1 MARQRERDRLRLDRE
16 GLEDAAVG
24 EGLDHVGVDGE
35 VLEGQERVPPVRL
48 LRPAYPGACGRG
60 RIAALDCSTVVKW
73 FDRTPR
79 DVTRQLLR
87 HHRVPVV
94 GDRVLLQDVRPA
106 LVPFVGQALGLELDL
121 VAKAG
126 RVLEQAPS
134 LETQVALADVVRIH
148 ATRAGA
154 FARILDGEGVEPED
168 AMRPFADATRDFSN
182 LVEGADWYEQ
192 VLAIHV
198 ISGLLEDF
206 FVAIVPGLPE
216 DDQDAML
223 RALRGESAHGHLVR
237 ILQAAIH
244 ATPRLSDRLAV
255 WGRRL
260 VGDALLQMYLAV
272 NGPDDSGRA
281 VPSQPRLEPAF
292 NDIVASH
299 TRRMDELG
307 LTA

>member
-1 MARQRERDRLRLDRE
+1 M
-16 GLEDAAVG
+16 
-24 EGLDHVGVDGE
+24 
-35 VLEGQERVPPVRL
+35 
-48 LRPAYPGACGRG
+48 
-60 RIAALDCSTVVKW
+60 VKW

-126 RVLEQAPS
+126 RVLQAAPS
-134 LETQVALADVVRIH
+134 AEAQVALSEVVRIL
-148 ATRAGA
+148 ATRATA
-154 FARILDGEGVEPED
+154 FARILEGEGVEAQD
-168 AMRPFADATRDFSN
+168 AMRPFADSTREFSR
-182 LVEGADWYEQ
+182 LIAGADWYEEL
-192 VLAIHV
+192 LAVHV
-198 ISGLLEDF
+198 VSGLLEDF
-206 FVAIVPGLPE
+206 FVAVVPGLPE

-223 RALRGESAHGHLVR
+223 RALRGESAHPQLVKL
-237 ILQAAIH
+237 LQAAIEQ
-244 ATPRLSDRLAV
+244 TPRLSDRLAV

-272 NGPDDSGRA
+272 NGPDDAGRA
-281 VPSQPRLEPAF
+281 VPSQQRLEPAF

>member
-1 MARQRERDRLRLDRE
+1 M
-16 GLEDAAVG
+16 
-24 EGLDHVGVDGE
+24 
-35 VLEGQERVPPVRL
+35 
-48 LRPAYPGACGRG
+48 
-60 RIAALDCSTVVKW
+60 VKW

-87 HHRVPVV
+87 QHRVPVL
-94 GDRVLLQDVRPA
+94 GDRVLLSDVRPA
-106 LVPFVGQALGLELDL
+106 LVPFVGQALGLELEL

-126 RVLEQAPS
+126 RVLSQAPT
-134 LETQVALADVVRIH
+134 LEARTELAEVVRIH
-148 ATRAGA
+148 ASRAGA
-154 FARILDGEGVEPED
+154 FARILESEQVEPED
-168 AMRPFADATRDFSN
+168 AIRPF
-182 LVEGADWYEQ
+182 VEPIQQFALAIQGADWYEDL
-192 VLAIHV
+192 LAIHV
-198 ISGLLEDF
+198 VSGLLEDF

-223 RALRGESAHGHLVR
+223 RALRGESAHPYPVR
-237 ILQAAIH
+237 LLREAIA
-244 ATPRLSDRLAV
+244 ATPRLSDRMAV

-272 NGPDDSGRA
+272 NGPDETGRA
-281 VPSQPRLEPAF
+281 VPSQKRLEPAF

>member
-1 MARQRERDRLRLDRE
+1 MSRDGSACSYAPAILPAACDGRLR
-16 GLEDAAVG
+16 AA
-24 EGLDHVGVDGE
+24 
-35 VLEGQERVPPVRL
+35 PRL
-48 LRPAYPGACGRG
+48 LP
-60 RIAALDCSTVVKW
+60 VVKW

-87 HHRVPVV
+87 QHRMPVV
-94 GDRVLLQDVRPA
+94 GDRVLLSDVRPA
-106 LVPFVGQALGLELDL
+106 LVPFVGQALALELEL
-121 VAKAG
+121 VAKSG
-126 RVLEQAPS
+126 RALEQTPS
-134 LETQVALADVVRIH
+134 LGARAALVEVVRIH
-148 ATRAGA
+148 ASRAGA
-154 FARILDGEGVEPED
+154 FARILESEDVRAED
-168 AMRPFADATRDFSN
+168 AMQPFAESTRDFSRAI
-182 LVEGADWYEQ
+182 EGADWYEQ
-192 VLAIHV
+192 LLAIHV
-198 ISGLLEDF
+198 VSGLLEDF
-206 FVAIVPGLPE
+206 FVAIAPGLPD

-223 RALRGESAHGHLVR
+223 RALRGESAHSHLVKLLR
-237 ILQAAIH
+237 RAID

-272 NGPDDSGRA
+272 NGPDETGRA

>member
-1 MARQRERDRLRLDRE
+1 
-16 GLEDAAVG
+16 
-24 EGLDHVGVDGE
+24 
-35 VLEGQERVPPVRL
+35 
-48 LRPAYPGACGRG
+48 
-60 RIAALDCSTVVKW
+60 VVKW

-87 HHRVPVV
+87 QHRVPVV
-94 GDRVLLQDVRPA
+94 GDRVLLSDVRPA

-126 RVLEQAPS
+126 RVLEAAPS
-134 LETQVALADVVRIH
+134 AEARVALSEVVRII
-148 ATRAGA
+148 ATRATA
-154 FARILDGEGVEPED
+154 FARILESEDVEPED
-168 AMRPFADATRDFSN
+168 ALRPFAETTRDFSK
-182 LVEGADWYEQ
+182 LIEGADWYEE
-192 VLAIHV
+192 LLTIHV
-198 ISGLLEDF
+198 VSGLLEDF

-223 RALRGESAHGHLVR
+223 RALRGESAHPQLVKL
-237 ILQAAIH
+237 LQSAIRL
-244 ATPRLSDRLAV
+244 TPRLSDRLAV

-272 NGPDDSGRA
+272 NGPDDAGRA

>member
-1 MARQRERDRLRLDRE
+1 M
-16 GLEDAAVG
+16 
-24 EGLDHVGVDGE
+24 
-35 VLEGQERVPPVRL
+35 
-48 LRPAYPGACGRG
+48 
-60 RIAALDCSTVVKW
+60 KW

-87 HHRVPVV
+87 QHRVPVL
-94 GDRVLLQDVRPA
+94 GDRVLLSDVRPA

-126 RVLEQAPS
+126 RVLEDAPS
-134 LETQVALADVVRIH
+134 LESRAALAEVVRIH
-148 ATRAGA
+148 ASRAGTL
-154 FARILDGEGVEPED
+154 ARILDSEDVEPQD
-168 AMRPFADATRDFSN
+168 AMQPFADSAREFSRAI
-182 LVEGADWYEQ
+182 EGADWYEQ
-192 VLAIHV
+192 LLAIHV
-198 ISGLLEDF
+198 VSGLLEDF

-223 RALRGESAHGHLVR
+223 RALRGERAHPHLVK
-237 ILQAAIH
+237 ILLQAIEG
-244 ATPRLSDRLAV
+244 TPRLSDRLAV

-272 NGPDDSGRA
+272 NGPDSTGRA
-281 VPSQPRLEPAF
+281 VPSHTRLEPAF

>member
-1 MARQRERDRLRLDRE
+1 M
-16 GLEDAAVG
+16 
-24 EGLDHVGVDGE
+24 
-35 VLEGQERVPPVRL
+35 
-48 LRPAYPGACGRG
+48 
-60 RIAALDCSTVVKW
+60 VKW

-94 GDRVLLQDVRPA
+94 GDRVLLSDVRPA

-121 VAKAG
+121 VAKTG
-126 RVLEQAPS
+126 RVLDHAPS
-134 LETQVALADVVRIH
+134 LEAQVALAEVVRIH
-148 ATRAGA
+148 ATRATA
-154 FARILDGEGVEPED
+154 FARILESEDVEPED
-168 AMRPFADATRDFSN
+168 ALRPFTDSAREFSN
-182 LVEGADWYEQ
+182 HISGADWYEEL
-192 VLAIHV
+192 LAIHV
-198 ISGLLEDF
+198 VSGLLEDF
-206 FVAIVPGLPE
+206 FVAIVPGLPA

-223 RALRGESAHGHLVR
+223 RALRGESAHPQLVKL
-237 ILQAAIH
+237 LQAAIEQ
-244 ATPRLSDRLAV
+244 TPRLSDRLAV

>member
-1 MARQRERDRLRLDRE
+1 M
-16 GLEDAAVG
+16 GG
-24 EGLDHVGVDGE
+24 EF
-35 VLEGQERVPPVRL
+35 RAPRL
-48 LRPAYPGACGRG
+48 L
-60 RIAALDCSTVVKW
+60 SVVKW

-87 HHRVPVV
+87 QHRVPVV
-94 GDRVLLQDVRPA
+94 GDRVLLSDVRPA
-106 LVPFVGQALGLELDL
+106 LVPFVGQALGLELEL

-126 RVLEQAPS
+126 RVLAEAPS
-134 LETQVALADVVRIH
+134 LESRVALAEVVRIH
-148 ATRAGA
+148 AARAGA
-154 FARILDGEGVEPED
+154 FARILEGEHVDAEE
-168 AMRPFADATRDFSN
+168 AMRPFAETTRSFADAIA
-182 LVEGADWYEQ
+182 GADWYEQ
-192 VLAIHV
+192 VLALHV
-198 ISGLLEDF
+198 ASGLLVDF
-206 FVAIVPGLPE
+206 FVSIAPGLPE

-223 RALRGESAHGHLVR
+223 RALRSETTHPHLVHL
-237 ILQAAIH
+237 LQRAIV

-255 WGRRL
+255 WGRRI

>member
-1 MARQRERDRLRLDRE
+1 M
-16 GLEDAAVG
+16 
-24 EGLDHVGVDGE
+24 
-35 VLEGQERVPPVRL
+35 
-48 LRPAYPGACGRG
+48 
-60 RIAALDCSTVVKW
+60 VKW

-87 HHRVPVV
+87 QHRAPVV
-94 GDRVLLQDVRPA
+94 GDRVLLSDVRPA
-106 LVPFVGQALGLELDL
+106 LVPFVGQALGLELEL

-134 LETQVALADVVRIH
+134 LDARAALADVVRIH
-148 ATRAGA
+148 ASRARA
-154 FARILDGEGVEPED
+154 FARILESEDVEAD
-168 AMRPFADATRDFSN
+168 AAIEPFADSIRGFARAI
-182 LVEGADWYEQ
+182 EGADWYEQ
-192 VLAIHV
+192 LLALHV
-198 ISGLLEDF
+198 VSGLLEDF

-216 DDQDAML
+216 EDRDAML
-223 RALRGESAHGHLVR
+223 RALRGESTHPQLVR
-237 ILQAAIH
+237 LLRLAIEG
-244 ATPRLSDRLAV
+244 TPRLSDRLAV

-272 NGPDDSGRA
+272 NGPDQTGRA
-281 VPSQPRLEPAF
+281 MPSQQRLEPAF

>member
-1 MARQRERDRLRLDRE
+1 M
-16 GLEDAAVG
+16 
-24 EGLDHVGVDGE
+24 
-35 VLEGQERVPPVRL
+35 
-48 LRPAYPGACGRG
+48 
-60 RIAALDCSTVVKW
+60 VKW

-87 HHRVPVV
+87 QHRMPVV
-94 GDRVLLQDVRPA
+94 GDRVLLSDVRPA
-106 LVPFVGQALGLELDL
+106 LVPFVGQALGLELEL

-126 RVLEQAPS
+126 RVLADAPS
-134 LETQVALADVVRIH
+134 LETRVVLAEVVRIH
-148 ATRAGA
+148 AARAAA
-154 FARILDGEGVEPED
+154 FARILESEPVDAAD
-168 AMRPFADATRDFSN
+168 AMRPFVETTRSFADATD
-182 LVEGADWYEQ
+182 GADWYEQ
-192 VLAIHV
+192 VLALHV
-198 ISGLLEDF
+198 ASGLLVDF
-206 FVAIVPGLPE
+206 FVSIAPGLPD

-223 RALRGESAHGHLVR
+223 RALRSETTHPLLVGL
-237 ILQAAIH
+237 LQQAIA

-255 WGRRL
+255 WGRRI

-272 NGPDDSGRA
+272 NGPDDAGRA

>member
-1 MARQRERDRLRLDRE
+1 M
-16 GLEDAAVG
+16 
-24 EGLDHVGVDGE
+24 
-35 VLEGQERVPPVRL
+35 
-48 LRPAYPGACGRG
+48 
-60 RIAALDCSTVVKW
+60 VKW

-87 HHRVPVV
+87 QHRMPVV
-94 GDRVLLQDVRPA
+94 GDRVLLSDVRPA

-126 RVLEQAPS
+126 RVLEAAPS
-134 LETQVALADVVRIH
+134 AEARVALSEVVRII
-148 ATRAGA
+148 ASRGTA
-154 FARILDGEGVEPED
+154 FARILESEDVEPQE
-168 AMRPFADATRDFSN
+168 AMRPFADTTRDFSN
-182 LVEGADWYEQ
+182 LIQGADWYEE
-192 VLAIHV
+192 LLTIHV
-198 ISGLLEDF
+198 VSGLLEDF

-216 DDQDAML
+216 DDRDAML
-223 RALRGESAHGHLVR
+223 RALRGESAHPQLVKLLQSA
-237 ILQAAIH
+237 ILL
-244 ATPRLSDRLAV
+244 TPRLSDRLAV

-272 NGPDDSGRA
+272 NGPDDAGRA

>member
-1 MARQRERDRLRLDRE
+1 M
-16 GLEDAAVG
+16 
-24 EGLDHVGVDGE
+24 
-35 VLEGQERVPPVRL
+35 
-48 LRPAYPGACGRG
+48 
-60 RIAALDCSTVVKW
+60 VKW

-87 HHRVPVV
+87 QHRVPVV
-94 GDRVLLQDVRPA
+94 GDRVLLSDVRPA
-106 LVPFVGQALGLELDL
+106 LVPFVGQALSLELEL
-121 VAKAG
+121 VAQSG
-126 RVLEQAPS
+126 RALEHAPS
-134 LETQVALADVVRIH
+134 LAARVALAEVVRIQ
-148 ATRAGA
+148 AARSGA
-154 FARILDGEGVEPED
+154 FTRILQSED
-168 AMRPFADATRDFSN
+168 VRPDEAMRPFAETTRDFARAI
-182 LVEGADWYEQ
+182 EGADWYEQ

-198 ISGLLEDF
+198 VAGLLEDF
-206 FVAIVPGLPE
+206 FVAIAAGLPE

-223 RALRGESAHGHLVR
+223 RALRGERVHQHLVSLLR
-237 ILQAAIH
+237 EAID

-272 NGPDDSGRA
+272 NGPDQTGRA
-281 VPSQPRLEPAF
+281 MPSQKRLEPAF

>member
-1 MARQRERDRLRLDRE
+1 M
-16 GLEDAAVG
+16 
-24 EGLDHVGVDGE
+24 
-35 VLEGQERVPPVRL
+35 
-48 LRPAYPGACGRG
+48 
-60 RIAALDCSTVVKW
+60 VKW

-94 GDRVLLQDVRPA
+94 GDRVLLKDVRPA
-106 LVPFVGQALGLELDL
+106 LVPFVGHALGLELDL
-121 VAKAG
+121 VVKTG
-126 RVLEQAPS
+126 RALRQAPS
-134 LETQVALADVVRIH
+134 PAAQVALVDVVRIH
-148 ATRAGA
+148 AGRASA
-154 FARILDGEGVEPED
+154 FARILEGAGAEPEE
-168 AMRPFADATRDFSN
+168 AMRPFADAIRDFSH

-198 ISGLLEDF
+198 ISGLLDDF
-206 FVAIVPGLPE
+206 FVAIVPGMTE
-216 DDQDAML
+216 GDRDAIL
-223 RALRGESAHGHLVR
+223 RALRGESAHGQLVR
-237 ILQAAIH
+237 LLQAAIQ

-281 VPSQPRLEPAF
+281 VRSQQRLEPAF
-292 NDIVASH
+292 NDIVAAH

>member
-1 MARQRERDRLRLDRE
+1 M
-16 GLEDAAVG
+16 
-24 EGLDHVGVDGE
+24 
-35 VLEGQERVPPVRL
+35 
-48 LRPAYPGACGRG
+48 
-60 RIAALDCSTVVKW
+60 VKW

-87 HHRVPVV
+87 QHRVPVL
-94 GDRVLLQDVRPA
+94 GDRVLLSDVRPA
-106 LVPFVGQALGLELDL
+106 LVPFVGQALALELEL

-134 LETQVALADVVRIH
+134 LEERVALTDVVRIH
-148 ATRAGA
+148 ASRAGA
-154 FARILDGEGVEPED
+154 FRRILESEHVETD
-168 AMRPFADATRDFSN
+168 AAMRPFIESTQEFARAMD
-182 LVEGADWYEQ
+182 GADWYEQ
-192 VLAIHV
+192 LLAIHV
-198 ISGLLEDF
+198 VSGLLEDF

-223 RALRGESAHGHLVR
+223 RALRGESAHPHLVTLLR
-237 ILQAAIH
+237 DAIDG
-244 ATPRLSDRLAV
+244 TPRLSDRMAV

-272 NGPDDSGRA
+272 NGPDERGRA
-281 VPSQPRLEPAF
+281 VPSQKRLEPAF

>member
-1 MARQRERDRLRLDRE
+1 M
-16 GLEDAAVG
+16 
-24 EGLDHVGVDGE
+24 
-35 VLEGQERVPPVRL
+35 
-48 LRPAYPGACGRG
+48 
-60 RIAALDCSTVVKW
+60 VKW

-87 HHRVPVV
+87 QHRVPVL
-94 GDRVLLQDVRPA
+94 GDRVLLSDVRPA
-106 LVPFVGQALGLELDL
+106 LVPFVGQALALELAL

-134 LETQVALADVVRIH
+134 LEARVSLAEVVRVH

-154 FARILDGEGVEPED
+154 FARILESEDVETD
-168 AMRPFADATRDFSN
+168 AAIRPFTESTRDFSRAID
-182 LVEGADWYEQ
+182 GADWYEQ
-192 VLAIHV
+192 LLAIHV
-198 ISGLLEDF
+198 VSGLLEDF
-206 FVAIVPGLPE
+206 FVAVVPGLPE

-223 RALRGESAHGHLVR
+223 RALRDESAHPHLVE
-237 ILQAAIH
+237 LLLEAIEG
-244 ATPRLSDRLAV
+244 TPRLSDRMAV

-260 VGDALLQMYLAV
+260 VGDVLLQMYFAV
-272 NGPDDSGRA
+272 NGPDATGRA
-281 VPSQPRLEPAF
+281 VPSQARLEPAF